1 MRATRDVS
9 DCWPQ
14 TIHATNHFILLLNI
28 INCIDSL
35 MLPITHSR
43 HRQLILDKSIPGNGQ
58 QRQEFGPG
66 VNVIYQSLPCRKKIL
81 ARLASDAH

>member
-1 MRATRDVS
+1 MRATGDVS

-35 MLPITHSR
+35 MPSIIHG
-43 HRQLILDKSIPGNGQ
+43 HQRQFILAKSIPGDGQ

-66 VNVIYQSLPCRKKIL
+66 VNMIEQSLPCRKKTL
-81 ARLASDAH
+81 TRLASDAH

>member
-1 MRATRDVS
+1 MRATGDVS

-66 VNVIYQSLPCRKKIL
+66 VNII
-81 ARLASDAH
+81 